1 MPNKNQAGAT
11 GAPPVALPFPD
22 VTHGGEPEQPM
33 PEVAA
38 AVARLRADVDKLK
51 PDNLEETYALLTE
64 THQAIIKNWRGRPQC
79 QALLEALR
87 RELIALVDEYHADAA
102 RALPVNG
109 YMFGMSEDAMRCDT
123 QADVMLDEARQL
135 EAEAAALN
143 GLRH

>member
-11 GAPPVALPFPD
+11 GAPLVALPFPD

>member
-1 MPNKNQAGAT
+1 MPNKNQAGAA
-11 GAPPVALPFPD
+11 GVQPVAPPLSHVAYD
-22 VTHGGEPEQPM
+22 GEPARLM

-51 PDNLEETYALLTE
+51 PDDLDETYALLTE
-64 THQAIIKNWRGRPQC
+64 THQAIIKNWRARPQC

-109 YMFGMSEDAMRCDT
+109 YMFGISEDAMRCDT

-143 GLRH
+143 GRRH